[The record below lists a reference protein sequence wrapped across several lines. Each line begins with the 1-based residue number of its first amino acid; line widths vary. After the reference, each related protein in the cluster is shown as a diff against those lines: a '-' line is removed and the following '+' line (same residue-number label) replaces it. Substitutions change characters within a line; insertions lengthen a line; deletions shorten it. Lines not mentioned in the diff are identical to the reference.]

1 MSVPR
6 FWREIPQ
13 RYNLIG
19 KKCTQCGQIYFPPRD
34 VCPKCRRESIGKM
47 EDYKLKG
54 TAKIFTYTIIHIAP
68 PEFVKQQPYIMA
80 IVELDEGPRLT
91 AQLVDIEPENVKIGI
106 RVKAVFR
113 KIKEDGSKGVI
124 YYGYKFK
131 PIS

>member
-1 MSVPR
+1 
-6 FWREIPQ
+6 
-13 RYNLIG
+13 
-19 KKCTQCGQIYFPPRD
+19 
-34 VCPKCRRESIGKM
+34 M

-54 TAKIFTYTIIHIAP
+54 TAKIFTYTIIHTAP
-68 PEFVKQQPYIMA
+68 PEFVKQQPYIIA

-91 AQLVDIEPENVKIGI
+91 AQLVDIEPENVKIGL

-113 KIKEDGSKGVI
+113 KIKEDGLKGVI